1 MVISNLTYVK
11 NTNTVTVSADINF
24 RGKKIERAYITTDK
38 KYERFIVKDYT
49 AFLAAVLL
57 PCMKTGEN
65 IYVDGA
71 VSEQFLANTND
82 IMKLLVKWQVGLTR
96 IKIRAKETNVD
107 TFKPRYT
114 GSFFTAG
121 VDSFYTYLRNKDKK
135 TTKVS
140 HLVIVHGFDVPL
152 SNKPFYNKVK
162 ATVEKVAQ
170 EEKINAISLE
180 TNLGEIIEKRLVW
193 DFAHGGALAAIALI
207 LRKQMKNMLIPG
219 AVRNDQLFPYGTHPE
234 LDVLWSTET
243 LNVKSDGG
251 EHDRMGKV
259 TSLVSKSPLALKY
272 LRVCTQNLEGKYNC
286 SRCYKCLMTM
296 MYLVGSNTLS
306 KSKTF
311 EKKINI
317 DAVRRM
323 YYDYKLKYNIQGEQ
337 ALALLKRKKINP
349 ELQEA
354 IAFSLEKSKKPQFVK
369 QVSQTIAA
377 WDQKYNDR
385 RLYQFIFKMND
396 KNDRN
401 ALFKFLF
408 KKGLLK

>member
-1 MVISNLTYVK
+1 MVISNLTYS
-11 NTNTVTVSADINF
+11 NTAKTATLSADINF
-24 RGKKIERAYITTDK
+24 RGKKAERAYITTDK

-49 AFLAAVLL
+49 SFLAAVLL

-65 IYVDGA
+65 IYVDGP
-71 VSEQFLANTND
+71 VSEQFLANTNE
-82 IMKLLVKWQVGLTR
+82 IMKLLIKWQVGLSR
-96 IKIRAKETNVD
+96 IKIRVKETTVD

-121 VDSFYTYLRNKDKK
+121 VDSFYTYLRNKNKK
-135 TTKVS
+135 TTKIS
-140 HLVIVHGFDVPL
+140 HLIIVHGFDVPL
-152 SNKPFYNKVK
+152 SNKPFFNKVK
-162 ATVEKVAQ
+162 TTVEKVAA
-170 EEKINAISLE
+170 EEKVHAVVLE

-193 DFAHGGALAAIALI
+193 DFAHGGALAAVALF

-243 LNVKSDGG
+243 LKVKSDGG

-296 MYLVGSNTLS
+296 IYLAGSNALS
-306 KSKTF
+306 QSKTF
-311 EKKINI
+311 ERKINI
-317 DAVRRM
+317 EAVRRM

-337 ALALLKRKKINP
+337 ALALLKQKKISP
-349 ELQEA
+349 ALQEA
-354 IAFSLEKSKKPQFVK
+354 IAYSLEKSKKPQLVK
-369 QVSQTIAA
+369 RVYQTVAA
-377 WDQKYNDR
+377 FDQKYNNR
-385 RLYQFIFKMND
+385 RLYQFVFKMND

-401 ALFKFLF
+401 FIFKFLF
-408 KKGLLK
+408 KKGILK